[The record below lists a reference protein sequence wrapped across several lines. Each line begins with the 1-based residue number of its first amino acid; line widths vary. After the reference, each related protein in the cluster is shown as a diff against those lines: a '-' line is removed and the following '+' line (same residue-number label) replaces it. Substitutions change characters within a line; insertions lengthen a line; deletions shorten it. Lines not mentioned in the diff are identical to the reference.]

1 MFLFIEWFGLS
12 VTAVFKRSLPSNL
25 AVKNP
30 GCKEHN
36 APPLSLGISC
46 SQMFFKIVFLKDF
59 PVFTGKL

>member
-12 VTAVFKRSLPSNL
+12 VTAVFKRSLPNY
-25 AVKNP
+25 NP

-46 SQMFFKIVFLKDF
+46 SQMFFKIVVLKDF